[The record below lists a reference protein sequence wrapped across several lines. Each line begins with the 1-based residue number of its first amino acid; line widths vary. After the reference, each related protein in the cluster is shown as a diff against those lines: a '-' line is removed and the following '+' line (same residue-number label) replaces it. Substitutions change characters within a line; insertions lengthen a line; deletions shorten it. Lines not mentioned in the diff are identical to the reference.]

1 MIEDTSSE
9 ESSYIS
15 SVSSSETSSERSSDI
30 VGAPRESQSDSP
42 DPVIL
47 KILRKIEALET
58 RRANTHRRIDTAER
72 LLCEIE
78 SLNRI
83 FQLQSY
89 RLLPNNN
96 NNDRMADERPP
107 SVPKRHFTKN
117 PYADYV
123 NPKSA
128 PLREDSYTRTLR
140 EYADPS
146 IQPLDDAI
154 PFVHSES
161 RVFNADQ
168 DSVRLPWSE
177 KERRRLE
184 GEVTLLKEEILHLNQ
199 HQHEMQA
206 RHSKEI
212 EEIFRTQSNW
222 RKTQSEDLGRVVK
235 ELNRLKGGLG
245 HVTGKGSPENQPNP
259 SN

>member
-9 ESSYIS
+9 GSSYIS

-58 RRANTHRRIDTAER
+58 RRANTHRRIDTTER
-72 LLCEIE
+72 LICEVE

-107 SVPKRHFTKN
+107 SVPKPKLLGRHFTRN

-123 NPKSA
+123 TPKSA

-154 PFVHSES
+154 PFVPNFSRNPYSPES
-161 RVFNADQ
+161 MKNALEAKAKSHPGGTRILSSANLAAFDYQNRLADQ
-168 DSVRLPWSE
+168 AAEAKAASAARTPWPRSPPAQ
-177 KERRRLE
+177 
-184 GEVTLLKEEILHLNQ
+184 I
-199 HQHEMQA
+199 
-206 RHSKEI
+206 KEI
-212 EEIFRTQSNW
+212 EAKSKCPAPPAQN
-222 RKTQSEDLGRVVK
+222 KDL
-235 ELNRLKGGLG
+235 NA
-245 HVTGKGSPENQPNP
+245 NP
-259 SN
+259 